1 MAKASHYSGFSFDAQ
16 AGQTLNYST
25 ADNICVWIF
34 TPDNQIL
41 TASTLPQSGKYTI
54 QISAPKGNTTYQ
66 LALSLA
72 TQSPAPDHSTS
83 DSPQLMSL
91 QSAQPQVSVE
101 TEDVY
106 FQSGSTGTSIEG
118 SVNPSLKKRYHLQC
132 GGGQSMTLLKQSG
145 NINLSIIAPD
155 GTTIGSLTSD
165 RSQWQGSLPND
176 GIYILEISAP
186 TNSSYAINVE
196 VL

>member
-1 MAKASHYSGFSFDAQ
+1 
-16 AGQTLNYST
+16 
-25 ADNICVWIF
+25 
-34 TPDNQIL
+34 
-41 TASTLPQSGKYTI
+41 
-54 QISAPKGNTTYQ
+54 
-66 LALSLA
+66 
-72 TQSPAPDHSTS
+72 
-83 DSPQLMSL
+83 
-91 QSAQPQVSVE
+91 
-101 TEDVY
+101 
-106 FQSGSTGTSIEG
+106 
-118 SVNPSLKKRYHLQC
+118 
-132 GGGQSMTLLKQSG
+132 MTLLKQSG